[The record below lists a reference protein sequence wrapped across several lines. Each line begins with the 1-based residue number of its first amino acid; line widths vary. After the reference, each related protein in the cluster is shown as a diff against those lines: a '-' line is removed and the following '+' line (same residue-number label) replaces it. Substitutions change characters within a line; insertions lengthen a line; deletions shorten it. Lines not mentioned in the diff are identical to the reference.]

1 MPAHVDLLEWLRQQC
16 DKYTFDARGVFQR
29 SGPNSRWP
37 LRARDADDLER
48 ILAECGHLLPLPQ
61 EPAAL
66 ANILEVSIVNFL
78 SERLEG
84 VDGAAVT
91 RGTERG
97 YPDMEISG
105 AAFGGGFHAVDVKA
119 ARRATT
125 RGRPRTQSRIT
136 LYTGNTYFKWP
147 DLHWPGTMRAFND
160 YASHLDLLL
169 IYTLRPDTTARVA
182 DLEVIVQEPWRIA
195 SKQRSS
201 TTREYIGAV
210 DGLDD
215 LRAGRG
221 DFAAPEEFYS
231 FWRRYPFRISA
242 QVQNQLNRLVRQ
254 QADEIARLRGGQ
266 PSGGLF
272 DI

>member
-1 MPAHVDLLEWLRQQC
+1 VTVIFDLEEWLRHQC
-16 DKYTFDARGVFQR
+16 NEYTFDARGVFQR
-29 SGPNSRWP
+29 SGLNASWP
-37 LRARDADDLER
+37 VHAADPDELER
-48 ILAECGHLLPLPQ
+48 LLADRGHLLPLPQ

-78 SERLEG
+78 SDRLRDLDDAE
-84 VDGAAVT
+84 VR

-97 YPDMEISG
+97 YPDLEISG

-119 ARRATT
+119 ARRAPT

-147 DLHWPGTMRAFND
+147 DLHWPGTPRPFND

-169 IYTLRPDTTARVA
+169 IYTLRPESTARVE

-195 SKQRSS
+195 STRRSS

-210 DGLDD
+210 DRLDD
-215 LRAGRG
+215 LRAGFG
-221 DFAAPEEFYS
+221 EFNTPQEFYS
-231 FWRRYPFRISA
+231 YWRKFPFRISA
-242 QVQNQLNRLVRQ
+242 QVQNQLDRLVRQ
-254 QADEIARLRGGQ
+254 QADEIARLRRDQQAGA
-266 PSGGLF
+266 
-272 DI
+272 